1 MEISGMN
8 CKSEN
13 ILVIEDDKDTNDII
27 LTILTDAGFCPSPAY
42 DGEEGLRMAELNQP
56 DVIILD
62 LMLPKI
68 NGLEVCRILN
78 ANEKTRGIPVIILT
92 AKRELSTKL
101 SSFVAGAKRF
111 LTKPFEGQDLINEIQ
126 RTIRQREISQNVN
139 VPSSS
144 NDI

>member
-1 MEISGMN
+1 MN
-8 CKSEN
+8 DKKEN

-27 LTILTDAGFCPSPAY
+27 LTILSDAGFNPTPAY
-42 DGEEGLRMAELNQP
+42 DGEEGLRLAELNQP

-78 ANEKTRGIPVIILT
+78 TNEKTRSIPIIILT

-126 RTIRQREISQNVN
+126 RTIRQRELSQN
-139 VPSSS
+139 PEA
-144 NDI
+144 

>member
-1 MEISGMN
+1 MDEKN
-8 CKSEN
+8 TN

-27 LTILTDAGFCPSPAY
+27 LTILNDAGFSPFPAY
-42 DGEEGLRMAELNQP
+42 DGEEGLQKAESEQP

-78 ANEKTRGIPVIILT
+78 SNEKTRAIPVIILT

-111 LTKPFEGQDLINEIQ
+111 ITKPFESQDLVNEIR
-126 RTIRQREISQNVN
+126 RTIRQKEIAQNIGEMSEEPHNSQ
-139 VPSSS
+139 
-144 NDI
+144 

>member
-1 MEISGMN
+1 MN
-8 CKSEN
+8 SKMEN

-27 LTILTDAGFCPSPAY
+27 ITILTDAGFNSSSAY

-78 ANEKTRGIPVIILT
+78 SNEKTRSIPIIILT

-126 RTIRQREISQNVN
+126 RTIRQREISKNT
-139 VPSSS
+139 
-144 NDI
+144 DISPT